1 MNTEIIAVKG
11 SAIAGRVAEG
21 AGRKPVVP
29 PSPGWFSRFGAKS
42 RTVLGLALPLLLLA
56 AWEGVTRAGLVRPF
70 FLPAPTNV
78 ARTFIELLTVQDF
91 MVDFRV
97 SLATVFFGSLVG
109 GALGLLAG
117 AAAGLSKTT
126 ERLVAPLLN
135 GIRQVPPI
143 ALLPL
148 VILWAGAGDLGKNV
162 VIAKAVFFPVFLN
175 TLQGIRSVSRE
186 HAEVARV
193 LAFDRLRLLRHVV
206 LPSALPSILVG
217 VRFGVGLAWAMIV
230 SAEMLSGRKG
240 LGFLLLQSQEL
251 LQTDVAFVVIVV
263 IGLVGYALDSGLKA
277 LGGRLT
283 GWKKEFAG

>member
-1 MNTEIIAVKG
+1 MSSESIAVKRTSMVG
-11 SAIAGRVAEG
+11 GVAEG
-21 AGRKPVVP
+21 AVRKPVPAP
-29 PSPGWFSRFGAKS
+29 PHGKS
-42 RTVLGLALPLLLLA
+42 RLSGGRSRTALGLVLPLLLLA
-56 AWEGVTRAGLVRPF
+56 AWEGATRSGLVRPF
-70 FLPAPTNV
+70 FLPAPTKV
-78 ARTFIELLTVQDF
+78 AITFVDLLTVQDF

-109 GALGLLAG
+109 GTLGLLAG

-193 LAFDRLRLLRHVV
+193 LAFDRVRLLRHVV

-263 IGLVGYALDSGLKA
+263 IGLVGYALDFGLKA